1 MIISIVIHHCYEE
14 QYLKFDK
21 KAVGL
26 LIFLLL
32 VFNASVQYSTQNHQ
46 FWKPKYLPKIQKI
59 VNENEAMLPFITS
72 YEKNDDACVETAFQE
87 LYDRG
92 FIFTYCKYPRGQGK
106 LSAMV
111 IGNSYATN
119 LNEHIR
125 THFHHNYSEWRSLRI
140 GDSFGFFHDN
150 AYHGAASLITMK
162 NQVAT
167 HKPDVLFIAARY
179 SDFLKSPILNE
190 ENDDIVKQMNSNIAF
205 YEQYV
210 KKIYILAPHPL
221 YPLNFLNVF
230 LDYVTRRPTE
240 LETLHLNRDA
250 VDRDLLYARERFKLI
265 NCKKCKVFDLSNVF
279 LENDKYLSFDRK
291 TMLSYMDTGIH
302 FTGPGMT
309 KCDPVFE
316 AIAKEVMEN

>member
-1 MIISIVIHHCYEE
+1 MIISIVTHLCYEK

-26 LIFLLL
+26 LILLLLL
-32 VFNASVQYSTQNHQ
+32 VFNASVQYSTRNHQ
-46 FWKPKYLPKIQKI
+46 FWKPNYLPKIQKI
-59 VNENEAMLPFITS
+59 VSENEALLPFITS
-72 YEKNDDACVETAFQE
+72 YEKNYDECVETAFQE
-87 LYDRG
+87 LYDSG
-92 FIFTYCKYPRGQGK
+92 FHFTYCKYPRGNGK
-106 LSAMV
+106 LSVMI
-111 IGNSYATN
+111 IGNSYCTN

-125 THFHHNYSEWRSLRI
+125 TQFHHNYSEWRSLCI
-140 GDSFGFFHDN
+140 GGSFGFFHDN
-150 AYHGAASLITMK
+150 GYHGAASLITMK

-179 SDFLKSPILNE
+179 SDFLKSPIFYE
-190 ENDDIVKQMNSNIAF
+190 EDDEILKQMNSNIAF

-265 NCKKCKVFDLSNVF
+265 NCKKCKVFDLGKVF
-279 LENDKYLSFDRK
+279 RDNDKYLSFDRK

-309 KCDPVFE
+309 KCDPVST
-316 AIAKEVMEN
+316 I